1 MKFARPKAPLDGLV
15 YSALERAAS
24 AGHEEVVHF
33 LLRVGVN
40 PTLHLRQMDFTK
52 RNSSALIYATAA
64 RHARI
69 VQMPIEAKTDVY
81 RPRMLADSAEM
92 LAGTVNDV
100 EDPTAIDST
109 ISMLLIQQGFNVQV
123 TGERGSTLLHYMANC
138 GYAAPFAVLVEL
150 NLEVNRQNDDGRT
163 PLYFATNQK
172 KHHFMKLLLRV
183 GADPKLCDH
192 NGTPHPPPMHLAA
205 SHTTPDCAKILIAHG
220 ANVNVKSA
228 TGRTPLL

>member
-138 GYAAPFAVLVEL
+138 GYAALFAVLVEL

-192 NGTPHPPPMHLAA
+192 NGTPHPPQCILPLHTLHLTARR
-205 SHTTPDCAKILIAHG
+205 S
-220 ANVNVKSA
+220 
-228 TGRTPLL
+228 

>member
-1 MKFARPKAPLDGLV
+1 
-15 YSALERAAS
+15 
-24 AGHEEVVHF
+24 
-33 LLRVGVN
+33 
-40 PTLHLRQMDFTK
+40 MDFTK

-138 GYAAPFAVLVEL
+138 GYAALFAVLIEL

-192 NGTPHPPPMHLAA
+192 NGTPPPPPPPMHLAA

>member
-1 MKFARPKAPLDGLV
+1 
-15 YSALERAAS
+15 
-24 AGHEEVVHF
+24 
-33 LLRVGVN
+33 
-40 PTLHLRQMDFTK
+40 
-52 RNSSALIYATAA
+52 
-64 RHARI
+64 
-69 VQMPIEAKTDVY
+69 
-81 RPRMLADSAEM
+81 MLADSAEM

-138 GYAAPFAVLVEL
+138 GYAALFAVLVEL

-192 NGTPHPPPMHLAA
+192 NGTPHPPQCILPLHTLHLTARR
-205 SHTTPDCAKILIAHG
+205 S
-220 ANVNVKSA
+220 
-228 TGRTPLL
+228 